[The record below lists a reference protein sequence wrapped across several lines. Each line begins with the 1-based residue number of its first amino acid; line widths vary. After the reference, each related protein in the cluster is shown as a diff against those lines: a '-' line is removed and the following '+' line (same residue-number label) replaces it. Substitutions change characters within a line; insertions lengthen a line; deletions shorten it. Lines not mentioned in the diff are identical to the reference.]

1 MPNSGNKRRQKSILS
16 IFFDDIGNKSPS
28 TISGYKTAIWQ
39 FVQFT
44 YSLPDSD
51 KERVSELVDQYFA
64 EQRNYHTDFKKFIQ
78 KKLADKPPLSARQV
92 FNQIKKFLELCD
104 VIFTPKELSTLKNQL
119 PKGGVETQESDLDTD
134 AIRSILQ
141 HTDIKGKAIILCL
154 ASGGMRIGELL
165 QVRCSD
171 VDLDSIPASIQI
183 RAKNLRSTVD
193 ENGNEQLKASRTKT
207 RRGRYTFI
215 SSEAVAAVREWLK
228 IRSNYLQAVQKKA
241 DHLKNVKSSKD
252 LADNRLFPISDHTVN
267 QLFIDAVVS
276 AFGENEIDPNTGRSV
291 RHIHQLRKFFSSQLS
306 LATSESVA
314 DFFTGHKTAL
324 SDSYRRYTQKQMS
337 EYYLKGEH
345 LLFIEAPPE
354 LREMGNTMK
363 KELAE
368 LKDETLKNN
377 SVMIN
382 LLAMK
387 GQLDDALK
395 LQQKQLEASLKK
407 NVELE
412 NKIAILEAN
421 ITENAR
427 EMKRMIVYWST
438 MDEYGM
444 RPYDEGGMS
453 IEERNRLLDDEV
465 AKMQWP

>member
-1 MPNSGNKRRQKSILS
+1 MLMLIQFRRI
-16 IFFDDIGNKSPS
+16 
-28 TISGYKTAIWQ
+28 
-39 FVQFT
+39 
-44 YSLPDSD
+44 
-51 KERVSELVDQYFA
+51 
-64 EQRNYHTDFKKFIQ
+64 
-78 KKLADKPPLSARQV
+78 
-92 FNQIKKFLELCD
+92 
-104 VIFTPKELSTLKNQL
+104 
-119 PKGGVETQESDLDTD
+119 
-134 AIRSILQ
+134 
-141 HTDIKGKAIILCL
+141 
-154 ASGGMRIGELL
+154 
-165 QVRCSD
+165 D

-345 LLFIEAPPE
+345 LLFIEAPLE

-368 LKDETLKNN
+368 MKDETLKNN

-382 LLAMK
+382 LIAK
-387 GQLDDALK
+387 NDQLNDSFK
-395 LQQKQLEASLKK
+395 QQQIQIEEYSRK
-407 NVELE
+407 NMDLE
-412 NKIAILEAN
+412 NKIITLEAT
-421 ITENAR
+421 IAENMR

-444 RPYDEGGMS
+444 RPFDRDD
-453 IEERNRLLDDEV
+453 ITTEERNRLLDEEINGIKWD
-465 AKMQWP
+465 